1 MMRKWL
7 LSWAMIALV
16 LLAQAGL
23 VAHEVTH
30 LAERGLSGES
40 HEPPPAHH
48 HCTTC
53 LAFAGLHATALPDS
67 PTVALLPLGIQR
79 PVTVGSVLPPASLV
93 DPHSRGPPAGPT
105 SPSRS

>member
-1 MMRKWL
+1 MRKWL

-23 VAHEVTH
+23 VTHEVTH
-30 LAERGLSGES
+30 LADRGLSGES
-40 HEPPPAHH
+40 HEAPLPHH

-53 LAFAGLHATALPDS
+53 LAFAGLHATALPGT
-67 PTVALLPLGIQR
+67 PTVALLPLGVER
-79 PVTVGSVLPPASLV
+79 PVTVGMALSPASRV